1 MFTVKYVSSLG
12 HRGPKATRV
21 NFGPLHQ
28 DSVRLWA
35 WIPNETADKLAEGL
49 QVTGDFSV
57 RPNGEVQSS
66 YEKDGQTIALRQ
78 PVQQVWLNGKFVFTA
93 PEQGSAT
100 FVVDDQA
107 LAYVE
112 NVRNKKV
119 DSTPITELVADL
131 ENF

>member
-21 NFGPLHQ
+21 NFGPLYK
-28 DSVRLWA
+28 DTVRLWA
-35 WIPNETADKLAEGL
+35 WIPNDVADGLAEGL
-49 QVTGDFSV
+49 QVTGDFSI

-66 YEKDGQTIALRQ
+66 YEKDGESVALRQ
-78 PVQQVWLNGKFVFTA
+78 PVQQVWLNGNFVFTA

-100 FVVDDQA
+100 FKVDDQA
-107 LAYVE
+107 RAYVE

-119 DSTPITELVADL
+119 NSTPIEEFDS
-131 ENF
+131 F